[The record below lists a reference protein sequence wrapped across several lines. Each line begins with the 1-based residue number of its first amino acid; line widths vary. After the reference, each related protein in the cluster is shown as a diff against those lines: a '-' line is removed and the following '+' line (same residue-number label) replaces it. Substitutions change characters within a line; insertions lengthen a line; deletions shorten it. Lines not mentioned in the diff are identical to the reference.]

1 MKGLLLALLLAS
13 APAGAASLTGGS
25 FELRRHA
32 VGSGAAGSAQAG
44 PDTLSFTGGVRAF
57 ASSSYPLTDGGT
69 RKLYPYPGGPLPYW
83 TAVDNRIV
91 AAGIQVNVD
100 RLSVA
105 EDFDFITADPQTA
118 PVRADPAAVT
128 DANQRIPQTI
138 DPQAAVVP
146 QSVTEFNVINEDGG
160 FLDSTLA
167 RSASISM
174 PYVDAD
180 NDGIVD
186 GTNPRVRAK
195 TLALYALDE
204 TRRAWVKMPGS
215 VVDTSARRVTAT
227 TPHFS
232 VYALIGTADADVD
245 GVYAFPV
252 PWAPHSGN
260 PLDGTLAG
268 GITFTNLPS
277 EGTISIY
284 TLSGQLVRE
293 LVIPNGLFPPQLKW
307 DVRTNG
313 GQDVVSGAYL
323 WRVKSGKNS
332 KVGKLVVI
340 R

>member
-1 MKGLLLALLLAS
+1 MKGLLLAALLA
-13 APAGAASLTGGS
+13 APAAAQPLTGGS
-25 FELRRHA
+25 FELRKHA
-32 VGSGAAGSAQAG
+32 VGSGAAGTVQSG
-44 PDTLSFTGGVRAF
+44 PDTLTFTGGARAF
-57 ASSSYPLTDGGT
+57 ASTSYPLTDGGA
-69 RKLYPYPGGPLPYW
+69 KKVYPYPGGPLPYW
-83 TAVDNRIV
+83 TAVDNKIV
-91 AAGIQVNVD
+91 SAGINVNMD
-100 RLSVA
+100 RLSEP
-105 EDFDFITADPQTA
+105 EDFDFLTTDPQTM
-118 PVRADPAAVT
+118 PLRANAAVVA

-146 QSVTEFNVINEDGG
+146 QSVTEFNVINEDGN

-167 RSASISM
+167 HSASISM
-174 PYVDAD
+174 PYADVD

-204 TRRAWVKMPGS
+204 TRHAWVKMPGS
-215 VVDTSARRVTAT
+215 VVDAANRRVTAT

-293 LVIPNGLFPPQLKW
+293 LTIPNGLFPPQLKW
-307 DVRTNG
+307 DVRTSG

-332 KVGKLVVI
+332 KLGKLVVI